1 MQARVTPGLPNNLR
15 ATASTSGAWIGSL
28 PSGTLMTILSGPQ
41 CSGGILW
48 WQVNANGLVGWTGEL
63 QAATYWLEPAPVVPP
78 VATATIN
85 TSFLNVRSA
94 PNASAYILLQ
104 VSRGQTFT
112 VVGRRSDNR
121 WLQISANGV
130 IGWVNASYVVA
141 YNVNSVPITA

>member
-1 MQARVTPGLPNNLR
+1 M
-15 ATASTSGAWIGSL
+15 
-28 PSGTLMTILSGPQ
+28 
-41 CSGGILW
+41 
-48 WQVNANGLVGWTGEL
+48 
-63 QAATYWLEPAPVVPP
+63 
-78 VATATIN
+78 
-85 TSFLNVRSA
+85 NVSSVS
-94 PNASAYILLQ
+94 NASAYNLLQ